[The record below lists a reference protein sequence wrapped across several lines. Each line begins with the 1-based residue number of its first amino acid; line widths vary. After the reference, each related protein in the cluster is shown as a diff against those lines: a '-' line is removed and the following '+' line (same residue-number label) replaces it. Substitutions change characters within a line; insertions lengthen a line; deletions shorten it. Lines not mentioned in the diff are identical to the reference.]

1 MKSAMSSTN
10 TTTLLKNQVVDNLE
24 FSNATMDKN
33 KLTVEVVNK
42 SNDIYSLNSIDVK
55 YLDSTGKEITTVNGY
70 IGNTLEKD
78 ESYQLVVD
86 TEDDLSNAYSIEY
99 YINK

>member
-1 MKSAMSSTN
+1 MSSAN

-24 FSNATMDKN
+24 FNNATMNKN

-55 YLDSTGKEITTVNGY
+55 YLDGTGK
-70 IGNTLEKD
+70 
-78 ESYQLVVD
+78 
-86 TEDDLSNAYSIEY
+86 
-99 YINK
+99 

>member
-1 MKSAMSSTN
+1 MSSAN

-24 FSNATMDKN
+24 FNNATMNKN

-55 YLDSTGKEITTVNGY
+55 YLDGTGKEIATVNGY

-99 YINK
+99 HINK